1 KQTQRNLDHYEDIKA
16 SLDAND
22 QPIPSGLRKA
32 IVENRDRIRELDKR
46 IATYGRLTLH
56 RIKERLKILENSP
69 GSSFYR
75 NQINEIHR
83 AVFRFERKLD
93 ERGKDFRPELLKIQ
107 SMLVTLEKDSGIVL
121 T

>member
-1 KQTQRNLDHYEDIKA
+1 
-16 SLDAND
+16 
-22 QPIPSGLRKA
+22 
-32 IVENRDRIRELDKR
+32 
-46 IATYGRLTLH
+46 
-56 RIKERLKILENSP
+56 
-69 GSSFYR
+69 R

-121 T
+121 TKPAQTVSAESRRKEKEKEAFAGLVDQWGRVFQHAKNDSRVQDDVEWVNAQLRSLNERFKRG